1 MGRGPEDGRGIDQY
15 AGEAFRVS
23 FLRLLPLA
31 VRCLIGVIMTFSS
44 HRKEALL
51 YFVQS
56 IFLLF
61 SAMYIAKEALEI
73 ALMSGA
79 ASEGG
84 HGHGHGHGHSHGA
97 EDGHETSVA
106 GRTSSKDQSLTTYE
120 FYEPDDS
127 ELPSWLL
134 VSAALATF
142 LSATVL
148 HNHAKLVEG
157 EAQARWDLLERLLIT
172 IFDCSCRSRHHAR
185 WTQCQQTRTDGR
197 HRSIL

>member
-1 MGRGPEDGRGIDQY
+1 LGQTVGRGPEDGRGIDQY
-15 AGEAFRVS
+15 GGEAFRVS
-23 FLRLLPLA
+23 FLWLLPLA
-31 VRCLIGVIMTFSS
+31 VRYLIGVIATFSS

-79 ASEGG
+79 GSEGG

-106 GRTSSKDQSLTTYE
+106 SRTSSEDQSFTTYQ
-120 FYEPDDS
+120 FYEPNDS

-148 HNHAKLVEG
+148 HNHTKLVEG
-157 EAQARWDLLERLLIT
+157 EAQARRALLERLLIT
-172 IFDCSCRSRHHAR
+172 SLRP
-185 WTQCQQTRTDGR
+185 
-197 HRSIL
+197 